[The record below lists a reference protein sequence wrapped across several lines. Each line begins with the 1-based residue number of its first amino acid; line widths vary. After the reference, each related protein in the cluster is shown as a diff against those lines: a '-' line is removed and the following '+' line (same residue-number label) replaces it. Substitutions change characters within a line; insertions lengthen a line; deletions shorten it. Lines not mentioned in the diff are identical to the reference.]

1 MSADPRCCGVLLLL
15 LAGRAGSGAVAGRR
29 HIEPIGGGS
38 CLVFEP
44 PVLVDRGPSSGRLSA
59 PAPIGSPDNETVFMP
74 AITYVSLGQ
83 HQHFHANFDQ
93 RLYLSTSGGDTW
105 SREGEARP
113 CCAADAPECNTVNIS
128 WFGPLIPC
136 AGTKACGDLPD
147 AQRTVY
153 DLGLLQ
159 FPSRTKGLG
168 PDFSTPWIGTHRALG
183 DRLKGEVLRRKLQ
196 VSGLPPLVLGNCTR
210 GVDGAPMN
218 PNACGHAL
226 RLG

>member
-59 PAPIGSPDNETVFMP
+59 PAPIGSPDNETFFMP

-136 AGTKACGDLPD
+136 AGTKACGDQPD

-153 DLGLLQ
+153 DL
-159 FPSRTKGLG
+159 
-168 PDFSTPWIGTHRALG
+168 
-183 DRLKGEVLRRKLQ
+183 
-196 VSGLPPLVLGNCTR
+196 
-210 GVDGAPMN
+210 
-218 PNACGHAL
+218 
-226 RLG
+226 